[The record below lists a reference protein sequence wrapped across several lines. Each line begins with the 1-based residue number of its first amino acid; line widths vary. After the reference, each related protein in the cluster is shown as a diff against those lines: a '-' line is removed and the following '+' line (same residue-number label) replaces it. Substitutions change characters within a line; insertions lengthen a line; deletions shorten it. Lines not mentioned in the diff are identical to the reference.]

1 MKNISILLIAINVL
15 VLSCIVYGE
24 TPSFK
29 VDSNPTLNMV
39 KQYNSSTLYTLS
51 SSGYQD
57 PIFVANLTGTHYE
70 IGYAMGYF
78 LAEEALENFE
88 SLLKVAIPYGF
99 ERDALKL
106 FLDWQWKDYLSKQ
119 ITQNYLDEIQ
129 GFYDGAKG
137 AGFDKLEN
145 AITQAVVIS
154 SLPGDPN
161 QNIEALIKNEFLKG
175 DASEFKQY
183 LVANGYDEVIATIL
197 NTELFKSTT
206 ADGSKPIKGMQC
218 SHFSV
223 WGSRTNSGDMYNG
236 RNLDWLQNSGI
247 AKNKLITFYHPKGS
261 YSHAAIGFAGLIGA
275 ITGISSQGIFVAES
289 DNDSN
294 KVTFDGFAWS
304 MRLRYIMEHA
314 NSIDAALGL
323 WKATNN
329 TMGMNHMVASSNEAT
344 TAPHPAY
351 ALETMAGYTAYFPD
365 NSPAE
370 QYLYTNTT
378 TGAATQMGYPIP
390 EAVFRTNHGYDTV
403 IRANQWID
411 PKPTDDSMIRYMLFH
426 DAFNYYETAQIEI
439 SELEAI
445 NITSILGA
453 KNNEANFYDC
463 SQGWNGYNIISATY
477 HFAANKMFVAYEEG
491 AGQNRVCACCGTYVQ
506 VDLTPFFVSNQIN

>member
-1 MKNISILLIAINVL
+1 MNRFTILLVAIVNVL
-15 VLSCIVYGE
+15 VLSSFVLGE

-29 VDSNPTLNMV
+29 VDYNPSLSMV
-39 KQYNSSTLYTLS
+39 KQYNQSTLYTLS
-51 SSGYQD
+51 STGYEI

-78 LAEEALENFE
+78 LAEEAYENFE

-129 GFYDGAKG
+129 GFYDGAK
-137 AGFDKLEN
+137 ASGFDKLEN

-161 QNIEALIKNEFLKG
+161 QNIEALVKNELLKG
-175 DASEFKQY
+175 DASKFKKY
-183 LVANGYDEVIATIL
+183 LIDNGYDQVLNTIL
-197 NTELFKSTT
+197 GSELFKSP
-206 ADGSKPIKGMQC
+206 DGSKPIKGMQC

-223 WGSRTNSGDMYNG
+223 WGSRTQGGDMFNG

-247 AKNKLITFYHPKGS
+247 AKNKLITFYHPTGS

-304 MRLRYIMEHA
+304 MRLRYVMEHA
-314 NSIDAALGL
+314 DSINSALSL
-323 WKATNN
+323 WKNTNN
-329 TMGMNHMVASSNEAT
+329 TMGMNHMLASSNEAT
-344 TAPHPAY
+344 SSPHPAF

-365 NSPAE
+365 NSADE
-370 QYLYTNTT
+370 RYVYTNTT
-378 TGAATQMGYPIP
+378 NGATTQMGYPIP
-390 EAVFRTNHGYDTV
+390 NAVFRTNHGYDTV
-403 IRANQWID
+403 IRANQYLT
-411 PKPTDDSMIRYMLFH
+411 PKPTDDTMIRYMLFH

-445 NITSILGA
+445 NITSIVAA

-463 SQGWNGYNIISATY
+463 SQAWNGYNIISATY

-491 AGQNRVCACCGTYVQ
+491 AGQDRVCACCGTYVQ
-506 VDLTPFFVSNQIN
+506 IDLSPFFVSNQIN